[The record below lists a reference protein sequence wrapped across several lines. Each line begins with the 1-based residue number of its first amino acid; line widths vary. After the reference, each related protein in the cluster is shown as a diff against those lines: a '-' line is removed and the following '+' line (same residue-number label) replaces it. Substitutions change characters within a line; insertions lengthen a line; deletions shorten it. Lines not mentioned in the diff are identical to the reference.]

1 MCMAESDASDLGLP
15 WGSLRVVR
23 EGGCMKFRS
32 AVRSIGLTLSAA
44 SILAVPASFGV
55 TREFAQTYHLK
66 PDGTLELNNING
78 TVRIEGW
85 DKDEVEVR
93 AVKTT
98 TDKESKLDMVSI
110 DVNSSPD
117 SLSISTRYPQE
128 EGVEVAVE
136 YTVHVPRHML
146 LKHINTVNGTL
157 RVKDL
162 DSVGDLHTVNG
173 NIEVYESSGNLHAH
187 TTNGNVYVELKHA
200 ADAHGTHT
208 QAETTNGSVLLAIPA
223 DSQADLEARCMNG
236 SFSTELPFVMEGAI
250 QPRVLRGRLG
260 KGGPAIKLGTVN
272 GAIRVVALR
281 STI

>member
-1 MCMAESDASDLGLP
+1 
-15 WGSLRVVR
+15 
-23 EGGCMKFRS
+23 MKFRS
-32 AVRSIGLTLSAA
+32 AFRTIGLTLLAA
-44 SILAVPASFGV
+44 SLLSVPASFGV

-98 TDKESKLDMVSI
+98 PDKESKLDLVSI
-110 DVNSSPD
+110 DVNSTPD
-117 SLSISTRYPQE
+117 NLSISTRYPQE

-136 YTVHVPRHML
+136 YTVHVPRRTL
-146 LKHINTVNGTL
+146 LKHINTVNGAL

-173 NIEVYESSGNLHAH
+173 NIEVYESSGDLHAR
-187 TTNGNVYVELKHA
+187 TTNGNVYVELKHPSN
-200 ADAHGTHT
+200 AHGTM
-208 QAETTNGSVLLAIPA
+208 AETTNGSVLLAIPA
-223 DSQADLEARCMNG
+223 DSQADLEAKCMNG
-236 SFSTELPFVMEGAI
+236 SFSTDLPFVMEGAI
-250 QPRVLRGRLG
+250 QPRVLHGRLG
-260 KGGPAIKLGTVN
+260 KGGSSIRLGTVN